1 VVVVQVSVGHR
12 AEVVAVVTDDDTAI
26 ALGSGSLPV
35 LATPRLLGWCEAAT
49 CAALEGHL
57 PAGWSSVGTSVWLE
71 HLAPSPVGEQLRM
84 DAVVN
89 AVDGR
94 RVRLEVTATDVGGR
108 VVGRGTVERVVVDDH
123 RFLGR
128 LEKRS

>member
-1 VVVVQVSVGHR
+1 MVVVQVSVGHR

-57 PAGWSSVGTSVWLE
+57 RAGWSSVGTSVRLE
-71 HLAPSPVGEQLRM
+71 HIAPSPVGEQLRV